1 MSTAEQETLSIDGM
15 SCEHCVKLVREALDD
30 LDGVT
35 VENVEIGTATVSYDR
50 GAVSRDAFATA
61 LDDAGFTLN

>member
-1 MSTAEQETLSIDGM
+1 
-15 SCEHCVKLVREALDD
+15 
-30 LDGVT
+30 
-35 VENVEIGTATVSYDR
+35 VSYDR